1 MKISSFCIV
10 SIEAE
15 FHPVLTQI
23 AVKIFDKF
31 IVNVQMGLISNRKC
45 FILLPSFK
53 QKINPA
59 STGSMQ
65 YCITNILNISASSIL
80 YSKQIKIMNQGTRW
94 VFLMD
99 PKTGDFKNLVQMYF

>member
-1 MKISSFCIV
+1 
-10 SIEAE
+10 
-15 FHPVLTQI
+15 
-23 AVKIFDKF
+23 
-31 IVNVQMGLISNRKC
+31 MGLISNRKC

-65 YCITNILNISASSIL
+65 YCITNILNTSLRVSIL
-80 YSKQIKIMNQGTRW
+80 YSKQAKSMNQGTRW

-99 PKTGDFKNLVQMYF
+99 TKTGDFKNLVQMYF